1 MLSILLSAV
10 MMLCM
15 TVLPAKSADAKIN
28 IKIGDYIRLGTYNN
42 ESVLWRCVNVD
53 DNGPL
58 MLSDRVLGGLYALRR
73 RQAIMPIHVR
83 TGAAVIG
90 ANTAQ
95 ITGVT
100 AICVHGLTQRIIR

>member
-58 MLSDRVLGGLYALRR
+58 MLSDRVLEDY
-73 RQAIMPIHVR
+73 MPYDAM
-83 TGAAVIG
+83 TSDNA
-90 ANTAQ
+90 AQ

>member
-15 TVLPAKSADAKIN
+15 MVLPAKSADAKIN

-58 MLSDRVLGGLYALRR
+58 MLSDRVLEDYMPYDAMTSDNADTWFA
-73 RQAIMPIHVR
+73 QAKR
-83 TGAAVIG
+83 LSE
-90 ANTAQ
+90 Q
-95 ITGVT
+95 IRLKSL
-100 AICVHGLTQRIIR
+100 A